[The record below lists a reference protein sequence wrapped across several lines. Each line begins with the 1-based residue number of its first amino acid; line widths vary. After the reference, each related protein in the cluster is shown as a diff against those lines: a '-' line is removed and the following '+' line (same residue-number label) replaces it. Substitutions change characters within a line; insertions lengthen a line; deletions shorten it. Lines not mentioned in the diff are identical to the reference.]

1 MPTSR
6 TKSAIAG
13 ETGLAPYATDWRR
26 SRGRLHEEP
35 ESASR
40 TPFERDRDRVI
51 HSSAFRYL
59 KGKTQVFVAHEGDYF
74 RTRLTHSLEVAQIA
88 RSLARRL
95 RLDPDLAETCGL
107 AHDLGHPPFGHTGE
121 DVLKACMADL
131 GGFDHNAQTL
141 RVLTDLEHAY
151 PLFDGLNLTWE
162 TLEGVVKHNGP
173 LLRHGVDED
182 DLPEAIRRYNARH
195 DLELATFP
203 GVEAQVAA
211 LADDIAY
218 NNHDIDDGLHSGLF
232 SLDELRSASP
242 LVDEYIQGVWQ
253 DYPGLDDNRQRKEL
267 VRRLIGAWVD
277 DLVEETQARVASY
290 RPADAEAVR
299 SLNEPLVSFSEAMFE
314 EAARL
319 RRFLMANMY
328 RHWKVNRR
336 RAMAKRIVK
345 ELFEQFLDDPATL
358 PGRWQKGL
366 ADQPRTVVAR
376 RVCDYIGGMTDDSA
390 IEEHGRLFSFDRA

>member
-1 MPTSR
+1 MPTPRPKAAVPSD
-6 TKSAIAG
+6 G
-13 ETGLAPYATDWRR
+13 GLAPYATDWRR
-26 SRGRLHEEP
+26 SRGRLHAEP

-51 HSSAFRYL
+51 HSSAFRFL

-95 RLDPDLAETCGL
+95 RLDADLAETCGL

-121 DVLKACMADL
+121 DVLKACMADH

-141 RVLTDLEHAY
+141 KVLTELEHTY
-151 PLFDGLNLTWE
+151 PRFDGLNLTWE

-173 LLRHGVDED
+173 LVRPGQGVGE
-182 DLPEAIRRYNARH
+182 LPEAIQRYNAQH
-195 DLELATFP
+195 DLELTTYP
-203 GVEAQVAA
+203 GPEAQIAA
-211 LADDIAY
+211 LSDDIAY

-232 SLDELRSASP
+232 TLDELRSASP

-253 DYPGLDDNRQRKEL
+253 DYPGLEENRQRKEL

-277 DLVEETQARVASY
+277 DLVEETQSRIAHH
-290 RPADAEAVR
+290 RPASAEAVR
-299 SLNEPLVSFSEAMFE
+299 GLNEPLVSFSEAMLE

-345 ELFEQFLDDPATL
+345 ELFEQFLDEPATL
-358 PGRWQKGL
+358 PGRWQEGL
-366 ADQPRTVVAR
+366 ADQPRSLVAR
-376 RVCDYIGGMTDDSA
+376 RICDYIGGMTDDYA